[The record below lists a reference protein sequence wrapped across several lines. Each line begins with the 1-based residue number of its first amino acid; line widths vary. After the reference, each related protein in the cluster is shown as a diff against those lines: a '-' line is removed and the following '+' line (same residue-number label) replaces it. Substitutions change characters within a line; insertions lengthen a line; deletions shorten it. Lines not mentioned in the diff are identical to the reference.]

1 MTIQELGQ
9 YCEDNNIC
17 QQYKKAVQ
25 EKFNNE
31 EFYDIKL
38 NTSIEE
44 RIAAVLDDF
53 CQNQK
58 NLSRKEVRHLLF
70 EAEWELSECIIY
82 KSGWIHS
89 DRSSKNPKT
98 ILKELE
104 ALGSIEIQYE
114 CVSPTM
120 ITVVYKE
127 KRKENNYHT
136 MIITTKQ
143 KHNKELIHPQV
154 PTRVVLK
161 RIFTS

>member
-1 MTIQELGQ
+1 MTIQELEQ

-44 RIAAVLDDF
+44 RIAAVFDDF
-53 CQNQK
+53 CKNQK
-58 NLSRKEVRHLLF
+58 NLLRKEVRHLLF
-70 EAEWELSECIIY
+70 EAEWKLNECIIY
-82 KSGWIHS
+82 KSGWIYT

-98 ILKELE
+98 ILKELK

-127 KRKENNYHT
+127 KRKGDNYHT
-136 MIITTKQ
+136 MVITTK
-143 KHNKELIHPQV
+143 
-154 PTRVVLK
+154 
-161 RIFTS
+161 

>member
-25 EKFNNE
+25 EKFNNK

-53 CQNQK
+53 YQNQK
-58 NLSRKEVRHLLF
+58 DLSKKEVRHLLF
-70 EAEWELSECIIY
+70 ETEWKLNECIIY
-82 KSGWIHS
+82 KSGWIYS
-89 DRSSKNPKT
+89 DRSNKNPKT
-98 ILKELE
+98 ILKELK
-104 ALGSIEIQYE
+104 ALESIEIQYE
-114 CVSPTM
+114 WVSPTM
-120 ITVVYKE
+120 ITVVYQE

-136 MIITTKQ
+136 MVITTK
-143 KHNKELIHPQV
+143 
-154 PTRVVLK
+154 
-161 RIFTS
+161 